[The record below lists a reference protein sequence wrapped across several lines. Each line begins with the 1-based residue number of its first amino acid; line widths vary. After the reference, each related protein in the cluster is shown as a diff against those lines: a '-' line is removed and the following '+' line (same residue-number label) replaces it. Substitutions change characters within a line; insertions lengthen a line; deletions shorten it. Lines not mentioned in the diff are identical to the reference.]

1 MFDILVEGE
10 VVAVVV
16 QSLIK
21 PFVETLIRLLPDV
34 MSIQTRVHNDER
46 GTKNNSEATQA
57 TKK

>member
-10 VVAVVV
+10 VVAVAV
-16 QSLIK
+16 QSLVK
-21 PFVETLIRLLPDV
+21 PFVETLIRMLPDV
-34 MSIQTRVHNDER
+34 MSIQTKVHDDGR